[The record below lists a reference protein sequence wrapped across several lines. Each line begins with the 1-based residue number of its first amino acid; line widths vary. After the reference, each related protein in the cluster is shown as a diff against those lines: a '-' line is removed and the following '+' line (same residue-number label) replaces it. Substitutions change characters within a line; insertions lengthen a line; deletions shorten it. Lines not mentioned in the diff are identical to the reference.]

1 MIERFA
7 VADELTC
14 YYDRPAEPA
23 NVHLEVVVP
32 GRLDPAAVS
41 ASVAAVL
48 ASQPRIM
55 ARRRPAVWRR
65 GYHWEFPVPLGTE
78 PVLTASYAG
87 QEDLDRRRDA
97 FLSSSLSLD
106 VAPPLRFLLA
116 SGPDGDHLILNA
128 HHAAFDGLSC
138 LRLMREVAGQ
148 YGPAVAGGQAMAI
161 PPPMP
166 DADPAPLAASGSPRP
181 ATPPLN
187 PCWGQDPSKGSAGE
201 TSVSAARRKFGRAA
215 RIAPGLEA
223 EPRLPG
229 YGAHL
234 VTWDGLTVTNSLRRD
249 GASINDLL
257 IAALMIT
264 ISEWNRA
271 RGSGDGIKITM
282 PVGDKA
288 QAGPEGQ
295 WANLS
300 RLTTIAARVPAG
312 ARPADVIADVA
323 SQTRAAKEHTGPQLD
338 LASRALAAAPLPV
351 TVKYMLLRLA
361 LRVAGPLF
369 CDTSLVSN
377 LGVAGPLAFGPMP
390 AEQVWFSTSAHMPR
404 GLSLGAVTAGGA
416 LRLTF
421 RYRRAL
427 MSGSDAGEFGAMFA
441 KVLDQFSGEEAVRR

>member
-55 ARRRPAVWRR
+55 ARRRPAAWRR
-65 GYHWEFPVPLGTE
+65 GYHWEFPFPLGTE
-78 PVLTASYAG
+78 PVLTVGYAL
-87 QEDLDRRRDA
+87 QKDLDRGRDA
-97 FLSSSLSLD
+97 FLSSSPPLN

-138 LRLMREVAGQ
+138 LRLMREVADQ
-148 YGPAVAGGQAMAI
+148 YGQVPENLHSPASTSTVPPAGPAHISQAT
-161 PPPMP
+161 
-166 DADPAPLAASGSPRP
+166 
-181 ATPPLN
+181 ATLT
-187 PCWGQDPSKGSAGE
+187 PCIGQDHSKGSARK
-201 TSVSAARRKFGRAA
+201 SPASAGRRQFGRAA
-215 RIAPGLEA
+215 RIVAGLEA
-223 EPRLPG
+223 GPRLPG

-234 VTWDGLTVTNSLRRD
+234 VTWDGLSVVDSLRRD
-249 GASINDLL
+249 GVSVNDLL
-257 IAALMIT
+257 IGALMIT
-264 ISEWNRA
+264 ISEWNHG
-271 RGSGDGIKITM
+271 RGGSDKIKITM
-282 PVGDKA
+282 PVGDKS
-288 QAGPEGQ
+288 QASPYGL

-300 RLTTIAARVPAG
+300 RLTTITAKVPAG
-312 ARPADVIADVA
+312 ARPADVIAHVA
-323 SQTRAAKEHTGPQLD
+323 RQTTAAKEHAGPQLD

-351 TVKYMLLRLA
+351 TVKNMLLRLA

-377 LGVAGPLAFGPMP
+377 LGVAGTLAFGKMV
-390 AEQVWFSTSAHMPR
+390 AEQVWFSTSAHLPR

-421 RYRRAL
+421 RYRLAL
-427 MSGSDAGEFGAMFA
+427 MSGSDAGEFGAIFVKA
-441 KVLDQFSGEEAVRR
+441 LDQFAGQEAVRR

>member
-23 NVHLEVVVP
+23 NVHLEVMVS
-32 GRLDPAAVS
+32 GKLDPAAIS
-41 ASVAAVL
+41 ASVSAVL

-55 ARRRPAVWRR
+55 ARRRPARWRR

-78 PVLTASYAG
+78 PVLLADYAG
-87 QEDLDRRRDA
+87 QEDLDRQRDA
-97 FLSSSLSLD
+97 FLSCSPSLD
-106 VAPPLRFLLA
+106 AAPPLRFLLA

-138 LRLMREVAGQ
+138 LRLMREVASR
-148 YGPAVAGGQAMAI
+148 YGSLLSSGQA
-161 PPPMP
+161 PPSAPAAP
-166 DADPAPLAASGSPRP
+166 LPAPAPEATSRGSRS
-181 ATPPLN
+181 ANPPLN
-187 PCWGQDPSKGSAGE
+187 PGWRHGTAKGSAGE
-201 TSVSAARRKFGRAA
+201 MPAGGVRGLTRSARVAPGSAAGA
-215 RIAPGLEA
+215 
-223 EPRLPG
+223 RLPG

-234 VTWDGLTVTNSLRRD
+234 VTWDGLTVIDSLRRD
-249 GASINDLL
+249 GVSVNDLL
-257 IAALMIT
+257 IAALMMT

-271 RGSGDGIKITM
+271 RGGGDLIKITM

-288 QAGPEGQ
+288 QAGPDGL
-295 WANLS
+295 WANMS
-300 RLTTIAARVPAG
+300 RLTTIAATVPAE

-323 SQTRAAKEHTGPQLD
+323 SQTMAAKEHTGPQLD
-338 LASRALAAAPLPV
+338 RASRALAAAPLPV
-351 TVKYMLLRLA
+351 TVKNMLLRSA

-377 LGVAGPLAFGPMP
+377 LGVAGKLAFGATP

-427 MSGSDAGEFGAMFA
+427 MSGSDAAEFGAMYA
-441 KVLDQFSGEEAVRR
+441 KALDQFSGQEAVRR

>member
-1 MIERFA
+1 MIEPFA

-14 YYDRPAEPA
+14 YYDRPDEPA
-23 NVHLEVVVP
+23 NVHLEVVVHA
-32 GRLDPAAVS
+32 RLDAAAVS

-65 GYHWEFPVPLGTE
+65 GYRWEFPVPLGTE
-78 PVLTASYAG
+78 PVLTAGCAA

-97 FLSSSLSLD
+97 FLSSSPSLD
-106 VAPPLRFLLA
+106 VGPPLRFLLA

-128 HHAAFDGLSC
+128 HHAAFDGLAC
-138 LRLMREVAGQ
+138 LRLMREVANS
-148 YGPAVAGGQAMAI
+148 YRSHAEGPQPAAI
-161 PPPMP
+161 PPPAP
-166 DADPAPLAASGSPRP
+166 DPDPAPPAAQP
-181 ATPPLN
+181 ATSPLN
-187 PCWGQDPSKGSAGE
+187 LWWGQDPSKGSAGE
-201 TSVSAARRKFGRAA
+201 TRVGVARRGFGRAA

-223 EPRLPG
+223 EPGLPG

-234 VTWDGLTVTNSLRRD
+234 VTWDGLTVIDSLRRD
-249 GASINDLL
+249 GLSINDLL

-264 ISEWNRA
+264 ISEWNRT
-271 RGSGDGIKITM
+271 RGGGDGIKITM

-288 QAGPEGQ
+288 QAGPDGL

-312 ARPADVIADVA
+312 ARPADVIAEVA

-351 TVKYMLLRLA
+351 IVKNMLLRWA

-377 LGVAGPLAFGPMP
+377 LGVAGTLGFGAMP

-427 MSGSDAGEFGAMFA
+427 MSGSDAGEFGAMFTKA
-441 KVLDQFSGEEAVRR
+441 LDQFSGQEAVRR